1 MKKLRLLPLLLAL
14 SLLLTACADFS
25 PRDTDADFSAGEAP
39 SAQGLSSIPAFTD
52 SSYVIIRDNV
62 PDFTEEEMTTEAFE
76 AYSPLDALGRCGEA
90 LACIGKEIMPTEE
103 RGSIGQIKPSGWQ
116 TVKYDIVDGKY
127 LYNRCHLIGFQLT
140 GENANERNLIT
151 GTRYMNT
158 EGMLPFENMVADYI
172 KETNNHV
179 LYRVT
184 PVYDGNNLVATGV
197 QLEARSVEDDG
208 EGICF
213 HVFVYNSQPGVSINY
228 ADGSSRLS
236 SDTTDFTQ
244 GEAAVGE
251 DTFILN
257 KNSKKFHT
265 DGCSQGASI
274 SEKNREEY
282 TGDRQTLIDDGY
294 EPAGCC
300 KP

>member
-1 MKKLRLLPLLLAL
+1 MKQKLWICPLVILLVAALMAGCFPKDVKGSESAL
-14 SLLLTACADFS
+14 SLADV
-25 PRDTDADFSAGEAP
+25 
-39 SAQGLSSIPAFTD
+39 PAF
-52 SSYVIIRDNV
+52 SENAFVVLNNNQ
-62 PDFTEEEMTTEAFE
+62 PEFTEEELKPDSYEF
-76 AYSPLDALGRCGEA
+76 YSELDHLGRCGYA
-90 LACIGKEIMPTEE
+90 MACIGRELMPTEE
-103 RGSIGQIKPSGWQ
+103 RESISHIKPSGWNQ
-116 TVKYDIVDGKY
+116 AQYDVVDGNN

-140 GENANERNLIT
+140 GENANEKNLIT
-151 GTRYMNT
+151 GTRYMNV

-228 ADGSSRLS
+228 ADDSSRLS